1 MEEGTVSFFSLPL
14 HDVVFP
20 RIFCHLD
27 ILEIWEFRT
36 ICRRFLAICDEF
48 FRVCFSL
55 TIHDS
60 DVVNHYGAV
69 YSILGRC
76 QHLLEFRLIGL
87 HYTSVVPSSYGGII
101 SKYTALLTTLT
112 SRGESVKLRRL
123 CLKNLE
129 LTEMYKMMSK
139 LAVCCSQLDELV
151 LCSISP
157 FDDEALDILMSQCN
171 HMKLV
176 KLTVRNLRIQG
187 RSLLKL
193 VSQCPNLKYLC
204 VSYCN
209 HNLPRVLC

>member
-1 MEEGTVSFFSLPL
+1 MEEGAVSFFSLPL

-20 RIFCHLD
+20 HIFCHLE
-27 ILEIWEFRT
+27 ILEVWQFRSV
-36 ICRRFLAICDEF
+36 CSRFLAICDDF

-60 DVVNHYGAV
+60 HVANHFGAV

-76 QHLLEFRLIGL
+76 QHLVEFRLIGL
-87 HYTSVVPSSYGGII
+87 HYSSVLPSSYSGII
-101 SKYTALLTTLT
+101 KKYEALLTILT
-112 SRGESVKLRRL
+112 SSGESVKLRRL
-123 CLKNLE
+123 SLKSLE
-129 LTEMYKMMSK
+129 LTALHKMMSR
-139 LAVCCSQLDELV
+139 LAICCSQLDEIV
-151 LCSISP
+151 LCSISS

-176 KLTVRNLRIQG
+176 KLTVRNLHIQG

-204 VSYCN
+204 VSY
-209 HNLPRVLC
+209 LIDSVYGFM

>member
-1 MEEGTVSFFSLPL
+1 M
-14 HDVVFP
+14 
-20 RIFCHLD
+20 
-27 ILEIWEFRT
+27 
-36 ICRRFLAICDEF
+36 
-48 FRVCFSL
+48 
-55 TIHDS
+55 
-60 DVVNHYGAV
+60 
-69 YSILGRC
+69 
-76 QHLLEFRLIGL
+76 
-87 HYTSVVPSSYGGII
+87 
-101 SKYTALLTTLT
+101 
-112 SRGESVKLRRL
+112 KLRRL

-129 LTEMYKMMSK
+129 LTEMHKMMSK

-187 RSLLKL
+187 HSLLKL

-209 HNLPRVLC
+209 HN